1 MSDTVPRLGDDP
13 RVYRQTFDVFVEM
26 ISSIFLISI
35 NHNVLRHFIALL
47 DIELHCYVIVLIK
60 DFISIL

>member
-13 RVYRQTFDVFVEM
+13 RVYRQTFDVSVEM

-35 NHNVLRHFIALL
+35 TGHV
-47 DIELHCYVIVLIK
+47 
-60 DFISIL
+60 